1 MRTSF
6 ALLTSA
12 ALLIIPSIA
21 FAQDKD
27 QAPQDQA
34 QQSNCP
40 PGSWF
45 CDSGSATTGAQGE
58 EQAPSDE
65 GQSEDQTSKKPEKS
79 EASKKAPSVKV
90 FPPDDEG
97 RRVIVV
103 DRPEDV
109 PKPPRRRHHRAWGI
123 NLRLEGVG
131 MGSSKNRSSNSGMGG
146 IGFSLRYRPVMH
158 FALDAGVDL
167 FGGTDWSGNKR
178 DEESFMLNGIIY
190 FNPQNAVQFYT
201 IGGIGFSQARVQPQ
215 QETAS
220 ATTQTALSGGPYTYN
235 YFGGQLGVGL
245 EFRLTHVVSLNVD
258 ALGFIRGRTDSL
270 ARTQP
275 EFTDPSTGRTTNTSG
290 GGLLRGGITFY
301 W

>member
-1 MRTSF
+1 MRTSL

-12 ALLIIPSIA
+12 ALLIIPTIA

-27 QAPQDQA
+27 QAPDQA
-34 QQSNCP
+34 PQGDCP

-45 CDSGSATTGAQGE
+45 CDDSGNATPQGDQ
-58 EQAPSDE
+58 QAPS
-65 GQSEDQTSKKPEKS
+65 GEDQGDETSSGPAEG
-79 EASKKAPSVKV
+79 EASTAAPKVKV
-90 FPPDDEG
+90 YPPDEQG

-109 PKPPRRRHHRAWGI
+109 PKPPVRRHHRPWGI

-131 MGSSKNRSSNSGMGG
+131 MGSSKQQSRNSGMGG

-158 FALDAGVDL
+158 FALDAGFDL

-178 DEESFMLNGIIY
+178 DEQSFMLNGIIY
-190 FNPQNAVQFYT
+190 FNPRNAVQFYT
-201 IGGIGFSQARVQPQ
+201 IGGIGFSEAHVQPQ
-215 QETAS
+215 QQGADGG
-220 ATTQTALSGGPYTYN
+220 TTPLINGWDTYS
-235 YFGGQLGVGL
+235 YFGGQLGIGL
-245 EFRLTHVVSLNVD
+245 EFRLTHLVSLNVD
-258 ALGFIRGRTDSL
+258 ALGFIRGRTDNV

-275 EFTDPSTGRTTNTSG
+275 EFTDPDTGRTTNTSG

>member
-12 ALLIIPSIA
+12 VLLILPSIA
-21 FAQDKD
+21 FAQD
-27 QAPQDQA
+27 QDQG
-34 QQSNCP
+34 QQGDCP

-45 CDSGSATTGAQGE
+45 CDDSGSANTNAE
-58 EQAPSDE
+58 EGDDQAPAADQDQNGDQSSGPEE
-65 GQSEDQTSKKPEKS
+65 G
-79 EASKKAPSVKV
+79 EAPRKAPSVKV
-90 FPPDDEG
+90 YPPDKEG

-109 PKPPRRRHHRAWGI
+109 PKPPRRRHRRAWGI

-131 MGSSKNRSSNSGMGG
+131 MGSSKQQSRNSGMAGL
-146 IGFSLRYRPVMH
+146 GFSLRYRPVPN
-158 FALDAGVDL
+158 FALDAGVDV
-167 FGGTDWSGNKR
+167 FGGTDWTGNKR
-178 DEESFMLNGIIY
+178 NEDSFMLNGIVY
-190 FNPQNAVQFYT
+190 FNPKNAVQVYT
-201 IGGIGFSQARVQPQ
+201 IGGIGFSAAKVTQSQSQV
-215 QETAS
+215 S
-220 ATTQTALSGGPYTYN
+220 ATGNTELVDTKYDYR
-235 YFGGQLGVGL
+235 YFGGQLGIGL

-258 ALGFIRGRTDSL
+258 ALGFIRGRTDDL

-275 EFTDPSTGRTTNTSG
+275 EFTDPDTGRTTNTSG